1 MAEMDEQEHDEMAES
16 GEIIIKLRGCPFRV
30 TEAEIMSFLAKG
42 GCNVIPG
49 TVVIQ
54 AGADGRPSG
63 AAYVKVPSEEDAQA
77 ALAMQRQCMGSRF
90 IELYRETHIEEVAQ
104 VTSAPQNRGSGM
116 NSIGNIPVIAGDVVV
131 RLRGLPF
138 AATELDIANFFSGV
152 NIAQQGI
159 HLVFNHDNRPS
170 GEAFVELEA
179 PSDLEHALRKDR
191 QMLGHRYVEVFR
203 SSRQEMEG
211 GGPQISEPL
220 WGNKNRMFGAGGYRH
235 GSAGDI
241 ARGSYGIVN
250 LQSIVKPGVLA
261 IQDGPGG
268 KLAITAGPKDWKC
281 PSCKFKNFA
290 GKSTCKQCN
299 TPMPS
304 ASA

>member
-1 MAEMDEQEHDEMAES
+1 MEDELPDT

-54 AGADGRPSG
+54 QGADGRPSG

-116 NSIGNIPVIAGDVVV
+116 NSLGNMPVVAGDVVV

-138 AATELDIANFFSGV
+138 AATELDIANFFAGV

-170 GEAFVELEA
+170 GEAFVELEN
-179 PSDLEHALRKDR
+179 PDDMEPALRKDR

-203 SSRQEMEG
+203 SSMQEMEG

-220 WGNKNRMFGAGGYRH
+220 WGNRKAMSAGGYRH

-241 ARGSYGIVN
+241 ARGSYGIVGMKG
-250 LQSIVKPGVLA
+250 QQFIEA
-261 IQDGPGG
+261 GG
-268 KLAITAGPKDWKC
+268 QVSTLAITMQKDWKC
-281 PSCKFKNFA
+281 PECKFKNFA
-290 GKSTCKQCN
+290 DKQVCRQCA
-299 TPMPS
+299 TPRP
-304 ASA
+304 